1 MGPCD
6 VLTMWIKGG
15 VRKIRLFCRLGF
27 LRFSLCFIKWFLH
40 LLHFFQILFFPFL
53 FKIFLRLSTKKIVSI
68 KKSVLMMQWIL
79 KDQIKVVW
87 CAKYIPILIV
97 YYILFL
103 LLFFFYYVS
112 RASSEKDIF
121 DIITKQ
127 ISMSR
132 VRIYVSQCILIS
144 KPLCNGP

>member
-103 LLFFFYYVS
+103 LLFFFLLRFESIIWERYFWHNYKTNFHVKG
-112 RASSEKDIF
+112 EDIC
-121 DIITKQ
+121 Q
-127 ISMSR
+127 SMHSYFKTT
-132 VRIYVSQCILIS
+132 V
-144 KPLCNGP
+144 